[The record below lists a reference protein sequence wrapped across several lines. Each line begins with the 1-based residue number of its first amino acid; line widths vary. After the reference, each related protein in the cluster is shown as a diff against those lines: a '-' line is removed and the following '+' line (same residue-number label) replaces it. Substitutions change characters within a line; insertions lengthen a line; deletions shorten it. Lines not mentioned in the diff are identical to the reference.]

1 MSKIENQLSKL
12 ESKISSE
19 SILNPA
25 ISKSPVGWHI
35 EHTLLTINRIIEA
48 LQYSN
53 PNNYKWRFNFTKLI
67 VFAIKKIPRGRAK
80 SPDVVVPKVYNAES
94 LSLHVQRTKNKITEL
109 DKLTND
115 KYFHHPFFGDLRLKQ
130 AITFLE
136 IHTNH
141 HLKIIND
148 ILRN

>member
-48 LQYSN
+48 LQHSV
-53 PNNYKWRFNFTKLI
+53 PNNYKWRFNLIKLI
-67 VFAIKKIPRGRAK
+67 VFATKKIPRGSAK
-80 SPDVVVPKVYNAES
+80 SPEVVVPKEYNAES
-94 LSLHVQRTKNKITEL
+94 LTLHVQRTKDRITEL
-109 DKLTND
+109 GKLSKD

-148 ILRN
+148 ILQN